1 MTSLKILQSE
11 NPSGYGSQCNV
22 NYSILSYLLLPT
34 TVNFFLCISFHLF
47 HKYFFLFSVPVDC
60 VWGEFDTCSVTC
72 GGGTQIRPVLTEAA
86 NGGAPCPGSDTQ
98 TCNEDP
104 CPGEC

>member
-22 NYSILSYLLLPT
+22 NYSILSSLLLPT

-47 HKYFFLFSVPVDC
+47 HKYFLFSVPVDC
-60 VWGEFDTCSVTC
+60 VWGEFGTCSVTC
-72 GGGTQIRPVLTEAA
+72 GGGTQIRTVLTEAA

>member
-1 MTSLKILQSE
+1 MTSLKILQSD
-11 NPSGYGSQCNV
+11 NPSGYGSQRNV
-22 NYSILSYLLLPT
+22 NYSILSSLLLPT

-47 HKYFFLFSVPVDC
+47 HKYFLFSVPVDC
-60 VWGEFDTCSVTC
+60 VWGEFGTCSVTC
-72 GGGTQIRPVLTEAA
+72 GGGTQIRTVLTEAA